1 VSLDRRWIESHIPH
15 QGGMCLLDEVLTW
28 DVARIRCRTSTHR
41 AATNPLRSEARLG
54 AVCGIEYAAQAMAVH
69 GALIASRIGM
79 RSTDLS
85 ASSAATPGPQVVG
98 YLASVRNVAL
108 YASRL
113 DDVETD
119 LVATAE
125 RVTGDERTVL
135 YDFSVLSGERALIK
149 GRATIVFSPSSG
161 DLSLSSRA
169 NK

>member
-28 DVARIRCRTSTHR
+28 DAARIRCRSSTHR
-41 AATNPLRSEARLG
+41 AVGNPLRAEGRLG

-69 GALIASRIGM
+69 GALLASRIGM
-79 RSTDLS
+79 PS
-85 ASSAATPGPQVVG
+85 AGGVAATQGPRVVG

-108 YASRL
+108 HASRL

-125 RVTGDERTVL
+125 LVTGDERTVL

-149 GRATIVFSPSSG
+149 GRATVVFSTSFG
-161 DLSLSSRA
+161 ELSLSSQAR
-169 NK
+169 K